1 MFGRSKPVVF
11 NPYGSRRARRGLPRW
26 LVLLVVGT
34 AIGAGAVLLI
44 QDRYLPP
51 RLSAQES
58 AKLRT
63 SFEQAEAERQ
73 RLEGELADATKRLD
87 AALAEKKSLT
97 GELGA
102 SRQTAARLREDVV
115 SLVASLPP
123 DPRNGPV
130 SVRAARFALEGGSL
144 AYDVVLSR
152 ERPGSSPLG
161 GVLQFVVAGAS
172 GRGPENSVTL
182 KPVPISVGSYDSV
195 RGTLPLPEGFRP
207 RQTTIQVLDRVGGK
221 LLGMR
226 VIPVK

>member
-97 GELGA
+97 AELGA

-130 SVRAARFALEGGSL
+130 SVRAARFAVEGGSL